1 MTKNNSEQ
9 SLLVRIGNTLED
21 LSDHASTI
29 LNEGMAEVDWSALDN
44 HSGEAV
50 DIANFLHEWGP
61 TLSENVAV
69 LTESLKLMQDT
80 EAWYSMSFRER
91 NLIRST
97 LVSLDK
103 VALWTEPRSSERPLC
118 LCRSTQDG

>member
-44 HSGEAV
+44 HAGEAV

-80 EAWYSMSFRER
+80 DAWYSMSFRER

-103 VALWTEPRSSERPLC
+103 VALWTETRSSERPLC